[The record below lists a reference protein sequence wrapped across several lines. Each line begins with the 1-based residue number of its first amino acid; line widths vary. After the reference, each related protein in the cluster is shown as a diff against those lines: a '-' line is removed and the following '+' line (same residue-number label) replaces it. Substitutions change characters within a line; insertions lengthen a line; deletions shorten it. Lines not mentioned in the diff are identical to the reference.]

1 MSNQIFKNDFPN
13 HILFNLLDEIFYQKT
28 KKCYIINNSSFKR
41 ALHKDLVKD
50 FCNELKEY
58 YHVSKTFYVER
69 DLNYSKFMTIIRQ
82 ICNKKHISF
91 STQIKYDKSNYD
103 IYYFIYF
110 TEH

>member
-13 HILFNLLDEIFYQKT
+13 DILFNLLDEIFYQKT
-28 KKCYIINNSSFKR
+28 TKCYIINNSSFKR

-50 FCNELKEY
+50 FCNELKEH

-69 DLNYSKFMTIIRQ
+69 NLNYSKFMTIIRQ

-91 STQIKYDKSNYD
+91 STQIKYDKSSYD

>member
-13 HILFNLLDEIFYQKT
+13 DILFNLLDEIFYQKT
-28 KKCYIINNSSFKR
+28 TKCYIINNSSFKR

-50 FCNELKEY
+50 FCNELKEH

-91 STQIKYDKSNYD
+91 STQIKYDKSSYD

>member
-13 HILFNLLDEIFYQKT
+13 DILFNLLDEIFYQKT
-28 KKCYIINNSSFKR
+28 TKCYIINNSSFKR
-41 ALHKDLVKD
+41 AVHKDLVKD
-50 FCNELKEY
+50 FCNELKEH

-69 DLNYSKFMTIIRQ
+69 NLNYSKFMTIIRQ

-91 STQIKYDKSNYD
+91 STQIKYDKSSYD

>member
-13 HILFNLLDEIFYQKT
+13 DILFNLLDEIFYQKT
-28 KKCYIINNSSFKR
+28 TKCYIINNSSFKR
-41 ALHKDLVKD
+41 AVHKDLVKD
-50 FCNELKEY
+50 FCNELKEH

-91 STQIKYDKSNYD
+91 STQIKYDKSSYD